1 MPDDNPTRCFGSP
14 DDPLM
19 MSYHDNEWGIP
30 VHDDRKQFEFL
41 CLESM
46 QSGLSWKTILDK
58 RENFRNAFAN
68 FDPDKVAAYTDAD
81 IERLMGPTQESSATG
96 ARSRPSSTTPDAS
109 LRSRRN
115 SVPSPNYIWQ
125 FTGHET
131 LRRDYEQVPAQ
142 TPESEAL
149 VQGPKEARGFKFMG
163 PIVVYSHMQATG
175 QVNDH
180 HPTCFRAPL
189 KWPHGTVIMTGP
201 PFPVT
206 ITGDLAYAK
215 FAHIPSPRHS
225 RSAYRNQSGGAGS
238 SYPET

>member
-1 MPDDNPTRCFGSP
+1 MPEDTRTRCFGSS

-58 RENFRNAFAN
+58 RENFRKAFAS
-68 FDPDKVAAYTDAD
+68 FDPVKVAAYTDAD
-81 IERLMGPTQESSATG
+81 IERLMSDAGIVRNRRKIEAIVNN
-96 ARSRPSSTTPDAS
+96 ARRFLEVQKEFAS
-109 LRSRRN
+109 FD
-115 SVPSPNYIWQ
+115 NYIWQ

-131 LRRDYEQVPAQ
+131 LRRDHERMLAQ

-149 VQGPKEARGFKFMG
+149 AKDLRARGFKFMG

-180 HPTCFRAPL
+180 HPTCFRAP
-189 KWPHGTVIMTGP
+189 
-201 PFPVT
+201 
-206 ITGDLAYAK
+206 
-215 FAHIPSPRHS
+215 
-225 RSAYRNQSGGAGS
+225 
-238 SYPET
+238 

>member
-1 MPDDNPTRCFGSP
+1 MPDDNLTRCFGSP

-58 RENFRNAFAN
+58 RENFRKAFSN
-68 FDPDKVAAYTDAD
+68 FDPVKVADYTDAD
-81 IERLMGPTQESSATG
+81 IERLMS
-96 ARSRPSSTTPDAS
+96 DAGIV
-109 LRSRRN
+109 RNRRKIEAIVN
-115 SVPSPNYIWQ
+115 NAQRFLEVQKEFGSFDNYIWQ
-125 FTGHET
+125 FTGHGT

-149 VQGPKEARGFKFMG
+149 SKDLRARDFKFMG

-180 HPTCFRAPL
+180 HSTCFRAP
-189 KWPHGTVIMTGP
+189 
-201 PFPVT
+201 
-206 ITGDLAYAK
+206 
-215 FAHIPSPRHS
+215 
-225 RSAYRNQSGGAGS
+225 QS
-238 SYPET
+238 

>member
-1 MPDDNPTRCFGSP
+1 MPDDNLTRCFGSP

-58 RENFRNAFAN
+58 RENFRKAFSN
-68 FDPDKVAAYTDAD
+68 FDPVKVAAYTDAD
-81 IERLMGPTQESSATG
+81 IERLMSDSGIVRNRRKIEAIVNN
-96 ARSRPSSTTPDAS
+96 ARRFLEVQKEFGSFDA
-109 LRSRRN
+109 
-115 SVPSPNYIWQ
+115 YIWQ

-131 LRRDYEQVPAQ
+131 LRRDHENPPPQ

-149 VQGPKEARGFKFMG
+149 SKDLRARGFKFMG

-180 HPTCFRAPL
+180 HSTCFRA
-189 KWPHGTVIMTGP
+189 
-201 PFPVT
+201 
-206 ITGDLAYAK
+206 
-215 FAHIPSPRHS
+215 
-225 RSAYRNQSGGAGS
+225 Q
-238 SYPET
+238 

>member
-1 MPDDNPTRCFGSP
+1 MPDDTRTRCFGSP

-58 RENFRNAFAN
+58 RENFRKAFSS
-68 FDPDKVAAYTDAD
+68 FDPVKVAAYTDAD
-81 IERLMGPTQESSATG
+81 IERLMSDAGIVRNRRKIEAIVNNAQRFLEVQQEFGSFD
-96 ARSRPSSTTPDAS
+96 R
-109 LRSRRN
+109 
-115 SVPSPNYIWQ
+115 YIWQ

-149 VQGPKEARGFKFMG
+149 SKDLRARGFKFMG

-180 HPTCFRAPL
+180 HPTCFRAPEQE
-189 KWPHGTVIMTGP
+189 
-201 PFPVT
+201 
-206 ITGDLAYAK
+206 D
-215 FAHIPSPRHS
+215 
-225 RSAYRNQSGGAGS
+225 
-238 SYPET
+238 

>member
-1 MPDDNPTRCFGSP
+1 MPDDNLTRCFGSP

-58 RENFRNAFAN
+58 RENFRKAFSN
-68 FDPDKVAAYTDAD
+68 FDPEKVAAYTDAD
-81 IERLMGPTQESSATG
+81 IERLMS
-96 ARSRPSSTTPDAS
+96 DAGIV
-109 LRSRRN
+109 RNRRKIEAIVN
-115 SVPSPNYIWQ
+115 NAQRFLEVQKEFGSFDHYIWQ

-149 VQGPKEARGFKFMG
+149 VQRPPCTGLQVHGPHRRLLPHAGHR
-163 PIVVYSHMQATG
+163 PG
-175 QVNDH
+175 Q
-180 HPTCFRAPL
+180 
-189 KWPHGTVIMTGP
+189 
-201 PFPVT
+201 
-206 ITGDLAYAK
+206 
-215 FAHIPSPRHS
+215 
-225 RSAYRNQSGGAGS
+225 
-238 SYPET
+238 